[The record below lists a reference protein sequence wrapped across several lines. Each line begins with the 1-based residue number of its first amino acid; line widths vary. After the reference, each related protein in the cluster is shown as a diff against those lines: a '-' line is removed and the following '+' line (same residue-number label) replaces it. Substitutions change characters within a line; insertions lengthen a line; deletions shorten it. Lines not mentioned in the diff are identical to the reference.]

1 MVWVHE
7 AGDERFSWPSRRPW
21 DCVLEDANLASM
33 RTLTRNGIDP
43 GGCRGDILGSSKK
56 SVVTSIACKSEGLSL
71 DVLLDSYDVVETGRT
86 RY

>member
-1 MVWVHE
+1 
-7 AGDERFSWPSRRPW
+7 
-21 DCVLEDANLASM
+21 M